1 MEDGVTNPQIRG
13 SLPHVNVYIG
23 RSGIW
28 VYPGGSGR
36 VDHGCLSGW
45 CARVQLF
52 PSLCLTS
59 RYRNKKISS
68 KFGKK
73 ASGKNIL

>member
-1 MEDGVTNPQIRG
+1 MTNPQTRG
-13 SLPHVNVYIG
+13 SLPHVNVCKG

-52 PSLCLTS
+52 PSLYLTS
-59 RYRNKKISS
+59 IYRNKKISS

-73 ASGKNIL
+73 VSGKNIL